1 MLKRLSLA
9 AAMVTAAAAPAFAHL
24 DPQEH
29 GSFAAGFSHP
39 LFGMDHILVMVSVGL
54 WAAQLARASQ
64 ISDTASA
71 SKALPKAL
79 WLVPS
84 AFVATMAAGFLMAVA
99 GIELPFVE
107 PAIMASVIALGL
119 IVAIAVRMPVAACAA
134 VVGIFA
140 LFHGHAHGGE
150 LGEAGALQ
158 FGIGFLIATA
168 LLHVAGIGLGLA
180 VSHLSPK
187 VARILGGF
195 TALAGLSMV
204 FG

>member
-24 DPQEH
+24 DPLEH

-54 WAAQLARASQ
+54 WAAQLARAAQ
-64 ISDTASA
+64 ISGSDSA
-71 SKALPKAL
+71 SKARTKPL

-84 AFVATMAAGFLMAVA
+84 AFVATMAAGFLLAVA

-107 PAIMASVIALGL
+107 PAILASVIALADRRDCGPHAGCRL
-119 IVAIAVRMPVAACAA
+119 RRRRRHLRPLPRPCPWRRTGRGGRPAVRHRLPDCHRPPACCR
-134 VVGIFA
+134 
-140 LFHGHAHGGE
+140 HR
-150 LGEAGALQ
+150 
-158 FGIGFLIATA
+158 
-168 LLHVAGIGLGLA
+168 LGLA

-187 VARILGGF
+187 LARLLGGF